1 MSYNV
6 TNTLLTIIALV
17 LFALLTACENGSDNV
32 LLDMGVQY
40 SNPEI
45 NQKIIQELK
54 KENIQHEVTPD
65 GEIRYSR
72 TDSTRV
78 EEISR
83 SIYTKSSAYFGNTN
97 NLEKFT
103 SKLKEYGI
111 PFQTKPAL
119 DNQVEVSW
127 DHKDDE
133 KAQQII
139 KQLFFANME
148 SKNK

>member
-1 MSYNV
+1 MFSKRIL
-6 TNTLLTIIALV
+6 TIFTIIASIS
-17 LFALLTACENGSDNV
+17 FALLAACDNGRDKA
-32 LLDMGVQY
+32 LLDMGVKY
-40 SNPEI
+40 DAPKI

-103 SKLKEYGI
+103 SK
-111 PFQTKPAL
+111 
-119 DNQVEVSW
+119 
-127 DHKDDE
+127 
-133 KAQQII
+133 
-139 KQLFFANME
+139 
-148 SKNK
+148 